1 VVTTAA
7 PEKTEHPARLASQRS
22 AAAVQAKDKDAWL
35 ALFADDAV
43 VQDPV
48 GKSFLDETGEG
59 HRGLEAIGAFFDNNI
74 APVESIRFE
83 LHDSFAAGDEVA
95 NVATIHMTLAGGAT
109 SRCEGVFVYRVRDD
123 GKLVSLR
130 AFWEV
135 DRMMATLTQA

>member
-1 VVTTAA
+1 MVTTT

-22 AAAVQAKDKDAWL
+22 AAAVQAKDRAAWL

-59 HRGLEAIGAFFDNNI
+59 HRGLQAIGAFFDNNI
-74 APVESIRFE
+74 APVRSIRFE

-95 NVATIHMTLAGGAT
+95 NVATIHMTLPDGTT
-109 SRCEGVFVYRVRDD
+109 SRCEGVFVYKVRDD

-135 DRMMATLTQA
+135 DRMMATLTPP

>member
-1 VVTTAA
+1 VTQQV
-7 PEKTEHPARLASQRS
+7 TEHPARLASQRS
-22 AAAVQAKDKDAWL
+22 IAAVQAKDKDAWL
-35 ALFADDAV
+35 SLFADDAV

-59 HRGLEAIGAFFDNNI
+59 HRGHEAIGAFFDGNI

-95 NVATIHMTLAGGAT
+95 NVATIHMTLPGGAT
-109 SRCEGVFVYRVRDD
+109 TRCEGVFVYRVRDD

-135 DRMMATLTQA
+135 DRMMATLTGP

>member
-1 VVTTAA
+1 M
-7 PEKTEHPARLASQRS
+7 TEHPARLASQRS
-22 AAAVQAKDKDAWL
+22 IAAVQAKDKDGWL
-35 ALFADDAV
+35 SLFAEDAV

-59 HRGLEAIGAFFDNNI
+59 HRGHEAIGAFFDANI
-74 APVESIRFE
+74 APVESIRFD

-95 NVATIHMTLAGGAT
+95 NVATIHMTLPGGAT
-109 SRCEGVFVYRVRDD
+109 SRCEGVFVYRVRED

-135 DRMMATLTQA
+135 ERMLATMSS

>member
-1 VVTTAA
+1 VVTTTTEAL
-7 PEKTEHPARLASQRS
+7 PTEHPARLASQRS
-22 AAAVQAKDKDAWL
+22 IAAVQAKDKDAWL

-48 GKSFLDETGEG
+48 GTSFLDETGEG
-59 HRGLEAIGAFFDNNI
+59 HRGHEAIGAFFDNNI
-74 APVESIRFE
+74 APVDAIRFE

-95 NVATIHMTLAGGAT
+95 NVATIHMTLPGGAT
-109 SRCEGVFVYRVRDD
+109 SRCEGVFVYKVRAD

-135 DRMMATLTQA
+135 DRMMATLSQ

>member
-1 VVTTAA
+1 VVTAAA

-22 AAAVQAKDKDAWL
+22 AAAVQTKDKDAWL

-95 NVATIHMTLAGGAT
+95 NVATIHMTLPGGAT

>member
-1 VVTTAA
+1 MTQQV
-7 PEKTEHPARLASQRS
+7 TEHPARLASQRS
-22 AAAVQAKDKDAWL
+22 IAAVQAKDKDAWL
-35 ALFADDAV
+35 SLFADDAV

-59 HRGLEAIGAFFDNNI
+59 HRGHEAIGAFFDGNI
-74 APVESIRFE
+74 APVEEIRFE

-95 NVATIHMTLAGGAT
+95 NVATIHMTLPGGTT
-109 SRCEGVFVYRVRDD
+109 SRCEGVFVYRVRAD

-135 DRMMATLTQA
+135 DRMMATLTGP

>member
-1 VVTTAA
+1 MTSS
-7 PEKTEHPARLASQRS
+7 AREASQKS
-22 AAAVQAKDKDAWL
+22 MAAVRAKDRAGWL

-43 VQDPV
+43 VEDPV
-48 GKSFLDETGEG
+48 GRSFLDETGEG
-59 HRGLEAIGAFFDNNI
+59 HRGLEAIGAFFDANI
-74 APVESIRFE
+74 APVEGIEFE

-95 NVATIHMTLAGGAT
+95 NVATIHMTLGGGAT

-135 DRMMATLTQA
+135 DRMLATMSA

>member
-1 VVTTAA
+1 M
-7 PEKTEHPARLASQRS
+7 TEHPARLASQRS
-22 AAAVQAKDKDAWL
+22 IAAVQAKDKDAWL
-35 ALFADDAV
+35 SLFAEDGV

-48 GKSFLDETGEG
+48 GKSFLDESGEG
-59 HRGLEAIGAFFDNNI
+59 HRGHEAIGAFFDANI

-95 NVATIHMTLAGGAT
+95 NVATIHMTLPGGAT

-135 DRMMATLTQA
+135 DRMLATMSS

>member
-1 VVTTAA
+1 MTETV
-7 PEKTEHPARLASQRS
+7 TEHPARLASQRS
-22 AAAVQAKDKDAWL
+22 IAAVQAKDKAAWL
-35 ALFADDAV
+35 ALFAEDGV

-59 HRGLEAIGAFFDNNI
+59 HRGHEAIGAFFDNNI
-74 APVESIRFE
+74 APVEEIRFE

-95 NVATIHMTLAGGAT
+95 NVATIHMTLPGGAT
-109 SRCEGVFVYRVRDD
+109 SRCEGVFVYRVRED

-135 DRMMATLTQA
+135 DRMMATISGP

>member
-1 VVTTAA
+1 VVTTTS

-22 AAAVQAKDKDAWL
+22 AAAVQAKDKNAWL

-59 HRGLEAIGAFFDNNI
+59 HRGLDAIGAFFDNNI

-95 NVATIHMTLAGGAT
+95 NVATIHMTLPGGTT